1 MVVIVQLLNGAVV
14 GDVRGVE
21 LVSQDGVLVHGGVG
35 LRHGVEGRGDA
46 VTGLTAVVTVSVVH
60 RTVWVLIYTH
70 RKWLKYYDYYR
81 G

>member
-1 MVVIVQLLNGAVV
+1 MVVEGVTAVRGGVGGGAVL
-14 GDVRGVE
+14 
-21 LVSQDGVLVHGGVG
+21 LVSDGVLVDGGVG
-35 LRHGVEGRGDA
+35 LRRGIVGGRDA